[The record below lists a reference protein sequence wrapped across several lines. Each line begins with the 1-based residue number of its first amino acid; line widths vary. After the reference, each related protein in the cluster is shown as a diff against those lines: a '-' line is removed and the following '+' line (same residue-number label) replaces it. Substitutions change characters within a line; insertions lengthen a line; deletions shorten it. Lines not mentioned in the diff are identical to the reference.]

1 MTLEVTQGFTYIH
14 QAVQIPD
21 HASVPRIVCG
31 RALARPTEIMVEAT
45 PDFFSL
51 PPGNNFDTPQARGEV
66 LPDAE
71 QSRNPLP
78 SAELAGKSSS
88 LNALSAKHTS
98 SQSVKQEVVAGSGI
112 KAGKMKAEREG
123 QVHTCA
129 PAPSE
134 TSRKKSLKLLKRR
147 CLRKIRP
154 QISQSVSEASGQW
167 VPVGALEFCRGMLRI
182 ATQLIRFGIAP
193 GDRIL
198 VLGSSSLVWNLLDLA
213 IQSAGAVVV
222 PIYDTDSV
230 AKIKH
235 IHQDSGTSFAFAD
248 TQEQRG
254 RIKTATGLEAISFAQ
269 VKQWANLHPAPQDS
283 EESAADARKSGLVG
297 KLKAK
302 RFAKEV
308 TLVSAPDTYPKGGT
322 ETSSVSAYDQEFSS
336 QVHFLEGEA
345 DLAPALQ
352 VLQQIKAQ
360 DLATIVYTSGTT
372 GPARGVELTHRNLA
386 GMLLQEQHFF
396 PSAIRNPD
404 VRCLLFL
411 PMAHVFARTAAYMP
425 LAGYGRAGHCPTLKA
440 MPTAMRQYHPTT
452 IGAVPR
458 VLGKIY
464 EGAKAQATGI
474 VKGRVF
480 RWCTAQALARAP
492 YIRANQPVPTRI
504 KLRYALADRLV
515 FRKLTVALGGKL
527 RCVVSGGARLDDFI
541 DNFFTG
547 IGVRIYNGY
556 GLTESSGGFFC
567 NTPEASK
574 VGTVGRPLPGCK
586 AKLADDGELLLQ
598 GIGMFQGYR
607 GLEPHDAQNF
617 VDGWFKSGDL
627 GLIDDQGFVTI
638 TGRKKEILVT
648 AGGKNVQPAGLEEP
662 LQRDPLVSHVMVVGE
677 GKKFVAAL
685 VTLDP
690 SVFPAELSRQISVA
704 QAREDQKVIDRIRQ
718 AIAHVN
724 QQVSRAESIRRFLIL
739 DQDFTEENQMLTP
752 SLKVKRGQVT
762 RYFQSEIEDLY
773 AGKIGFDV
781 MV

>member
-1 MTLEVTQGFTYIH
+1 M
-14 QAVQIPD
+14 
-21 HASVPRIVCG
+21 
-31 RALARPTEIMVEAT
+31 
-45 PDFFSL
+45 
-51 PPGNNFDTPQARGEV
+51 
-66 LPDAE
+66 
-71 QSRNPLP
+71 
-78 SAELAGKSSS
+78 
-88 LNALSAKHTS
+88 
-98 SQSVKQEVVAGSGI
+98 
-112 KAGKMKAEREG
+112 
-123 QVHTCA
+123 
-129 PAPSE
+129 
-134 TSRKKSLKLLKRR
+134 
-147 CLRKIRP
+147 
-154 QISQSVSEASGQW
+154 
-167 VPVGALEFCRGMLRI
+167 
-182 ATQLIRFGIAP
+182 
-193 GDRIL
+193 
-198 VLGSSSLVWNLLDLA
+198 
-213 IQSAGAVVV
+213 
-222 PIYDTDSV
+222 
-230 AKIKH
+230 
-235 IHQDSGTSFAFAD
+235 
-248 TQEQRG
+248 
-254 RIKTATGLEAISFAQ
+254 
-269 VKQWANLHPAPQDS
+269 
-283 EESAADARKSGLVG
+283 
-297 KLKAK
+297 
-302 RFAKEV
+302 
-308 TLVSAPDTYPKGGT
+308 
-322 ETSSVSAYDQEFSS
+322 
-336 QVHFLEGEA
+336 
-345 DLAPALQ
+345 
-352 VLQQIKAQ
+352 
-360 DLATIVYTSGTT
+360 
-372 GPARGVELTHRNLA
+372 
-386 GMLLQEQHFF
+386 
-396 PSAIRNPD
+396 
-404 VRCLLFL
+404 
-411 PMAHVFARTAAYMP
+411 
-425 LAGYGRAGHCPTLKA
+425 
-440 MPTAMRQYHPTT
+440 
-452 IGAVPR
+452 
-458 VLGKIY
+458 
-464 EGAKAQATGI
+464 
-474 VKGRVF
+474 
-480 RWCTAQALARAP
+480 
-492 YIRANQPVPTRI
+492 
-504 KLRYALADRLV
+504 
-515 FRKLTVALGGKL
+515 ALGGKL